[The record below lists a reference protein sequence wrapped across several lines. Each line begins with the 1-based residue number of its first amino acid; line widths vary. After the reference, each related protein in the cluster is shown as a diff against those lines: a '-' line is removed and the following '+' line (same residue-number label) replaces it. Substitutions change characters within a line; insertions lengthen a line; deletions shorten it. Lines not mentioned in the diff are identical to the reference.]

1 MRSEPS
7 LARSRTRGQRTATGP
22 MPVMISRSGR
32 CPWRTS
38 RWRPSSVSLSA
49 WLASKTATSAS
60 TACPSSARAPLRRT
74 SVSGSAKVP
83 GWQSWKTLALVTAY
97 HSFGGEVEASSTPT
111 IRRLTPSCRH
121 QLSLIA
127 PDQVL
132 GLLIREIVE
141 RLQHH
146 DLELQ
151 DRIVGL
157 ATSVALALLG
167 LRLGHA
173 LDVSAEVLPPHDL
186 LDRFQRIAFGADR
199 LKPALNIEKAR
210 LPHDSLARSAHGP
223 LRSASQIRSD
233 LARRI
238 FRGALKSQRPLAWA
252 RGSRPPPSPFHTYT
266 RRCGSCRNCGCR
278 GGCRRGERDAPALR
292 HEYAFGLAAR
302 LNGRLVGAPVVI
314 ALPGCLLLRD
324 RGLRQSQQSHHC
336 HEHSEGWF
344 HHAHLRETPPD
355 GHGPRPQRPR
365 EGNCRVGSRN
375 VVRSP

>member
-1 MRSEPS
+1 Q
-7 LARSRTRGQRTATGP
+7 AVA
-22 MPVMISRSGR
+22 
-32 CPWRTS
+32 
-38 RWRPSSVSLSA
+38 
-49 WLASKTATSAS
+49 
-60 TACPSSARAPLRRT
+60 
-74 SVSGSAKVP
+74 
-83 GWQSWKTLALVTAY
+83 
-97 HSFGGEVEASSTPT
+97 
-111 IRRLTPSCRH
+111 
-121 QLSLIA
+121 
-127 PDQVL
+127 DQVL

-238 FRGALKSQRPLAWA
+238 FRGAHMCIA
-252 RGSRPPPSPFHTYT
+252 RCSDTSLPSGDYGFNFW
-266 RRCGSCRNCGCR
+266 NCVNKCMQS
-278 GGCRRGERDAPALR
+278 
-292 HEYAFGLAAR
+292 Y
-302 LNGRLVGAPVVI
+302 
-314 ALPGCLLLRD
+314 GCLTV
-324 RGLRQSQQSHHC
+324 RG
-336 HEHSEGWF
+336 
-344 HHAHLRETPPD
+344 
-355 GHGPRPQRPR
+355 
-365 EGNCRVGSRN
+365 
-375 VVRSP
+375 

>member
-1 MRSEPS
+1 MICPPRAMALGLEM
-7 LARSRTRGQRTATGP
+7 LAEAFEQLVDQPGLRQRLANPDRGGIRHW
-22 MPVMISRSGR
+22 V
-32 CPWRTS
+32 
-38 RWRPSSVSLSA
+38 L
-49 WLASKTATSAS
+49 
-60 TACPSSARAPLRRT
+60 
-74 SVSGSAKVP
+74 
-83 GWQSWKTLALVTAY
+83 
-97 HSFGGEVEASSTPT
+97 EVEIKKAHE
-111 IRRLTPSCRH
+111 R
-121 QLSLIA
+121 QA
-127 PDQVL
+127 VADQVL

-238 FRGALKSQRPLAWA
+238 FRGALLMETASMSVRTICILRWTSKA
-252 RGSRPPPSPFHTYT
+252 
-266 RRCGSCRNCGCR
+266 CRN
-278 GGCRRGERDAPALR
+278 
-292 HEYAFGLAAR
+292 LA
-302 LNGRLVGAPVVI
+302 I
-314 ALPGCLLLRD
+314 
-324 RGLRQSQQSHHC
+324 
-336 HEHSEGWF
+336 
-344 HHAHLRETPPD
+344 
-355 GHGPRPQRPR
+355 
-365 EGNCRVGSRN
+365 
-375 VVRSP
+375 

>member
-1 MRSEPS
+1 KKAHERQ
-7 LARSRTRGQRTATGP
+7 AVA
-22 MPVMISRSGR
+22 
-32 CPWRTS
+32 
-38 RWRPSSVSLSA
+38 
-49 WLASKTATSAS
+49 
-60 TACPSSARAPLRRT
+60 
-74 SVSGSAKVP
+74 
-83 GWQSWKTLALVTAY
+83 
-97 HSFGGEVEASSTPT
+97 
-111 IRRLTPSCRH
+111 
-121 QLSLIA
+121 
-127 PDQVL
+127 DQVL

-238 FRGALKSQRPLAWA
+238 FRGALPLLPTADCE
-252 RGSRPPPSPFHTYT
+252 G
-266 RRCGSCRNCGCR
+266 
-278 GGCRRGERDAPALR
+278 APRALR
-292 HEYAFGLAAR
+292 AEAAR
-302 LNGRLVGAPVVI
+302 SLSPSCSSGGR
-314 ALPGCLLLRD
+314 
-324 RGLRQSQQSHHC
+324 
-336 HEHSEGWF
+336 W
-344 HHAHLRETPPD
+344 
-355 GHGPRPQRPR
+355 
-365 EGNCRVGSRN
+365 
-375 VVRSP
+375 